1 MFGDAV
7 STSIADRIY
16 RWLLEEFHA
25 GRIPAGGRLPSEN
38 ELCARFGVSRP
49 QVRLALARLA
59 HEALVETR
67 RGKGSFRREIQAAAN
82 RDIAVVLP
90 KLDSYVYPELVVA
103 AGEAIRRRG
112 CQALFDC
119 SDCSIAV
126 EGEILRRLAERR
138 PAGLLISPL
147 QPESGKATP
156 NLELLKTLRAQG
168 TAVVLIDNTLGDHS
182 FSSLVVD
189 DYAAGRR
196 AAEYLLNL
204 GHRRPAVCLRSN
216 HAPYE
221 DRARGFLSVLEER
234 CGAAALFRRELWR
247 SQDER
252 QVSLILG
259 GAGLAS
265 GAEARTSDPLEALEA
280 LLSGPDRPSA
290 LFCAGDELAFLV
302 REAARRSGVA
312 VPGGL
317 SLVGFDDSPVARLP
331 EVALTTFVYPSAY
344 LGRRG
349 AEILIDALESDAPA
363 VRICA
368 AVDPVLME
376 RATAAPPADQ
386 AE

>member
-1 MFGDAV
+1 MLGDAV

-25 GRIPAGGRLPSEN
+25 RRIPAGARLPSEN

-59 HEALVETR
+59 HEGLVETR
-67 RGKGSFRREIQAAAN
+67 QGKGSFRRAVRAAAN

-112 CQALFDC
+112 YQALFDC
-119 SDCSIAV
+119 SDCSISV
-126 EGEILRRLAERR
+126 EGEILRRLTERR

-147 QPESGKATP
+147 QPESGRDTP

-168 TAVVLIDNTLGDHS
+168 TAVVLIDNSLDDQS

-196 AAEYLLNL
+196 AAEYLLGL
-204 GHRRPAVCLRSN
+204 GHRRAAVCLRSQ

-221 DRARGFLSVLEER
+221 DRARGFISVLEER
-234 CGAAALFRRELWR
+234 YGDAALLRKEIWR
-247 SQDER
+247 SLDGRESS
-252 QVSLILG
+252 VIIVG
-259 GAGLAS
+259 GGIVTGNDSQGS
-265 GAEARTSDPLEALEA
+265 GPLEALEA
-280 LLSGPDRPSA
+280 LLSSLERPSA
-290 LFCAGDELAFLV
+290 LFCTGDELALLV
-302 REAARRSGVA
+302 REAARRIGVA
-312 VPGGL
+312 IPGDL

-349 AEILIDALESDAPA
+349 AEVLIDALESDSPA
-363 VRICA
+363 VRIRA

-376 RATAAPPADQ
+376 RASAAPPATQ
-386 AE
+386 AS